1 MFKLPFSAA
10 RLSVV
15 SCIALCA
22 AVLSGCQSLSND
34 NAQTYEPT
42 STPAKIVHY
51 QQRNQHN
58 KAVSKEI
65 LQLPEPEYSQ
75 AHANELTDIWS
86 RIRQGYQLVDLVNEH
101 PRIEKERAWF
111 GKRTRSL
118 ELIAERSNPYIHY
131 IVEQLEENSMPL
143 ELALLPAI
151 ESAYNP
157 LALSSQRASGLW
169 QFMPATGRNFKLEQ
183 THWYDARRDI
193 TRSTKAAIT
202 YLNYLNKMFDGDWLL
217 TLAAYNAGEGTVMK
231 AMKHNRAQGLAT
243 DYWSLKLPPQTLAY
257 VPKLLA
263 LAQIFAEPDNYSMQ
277 LPEIANEPFFTK
289 VKYKHELELKHI
301 AKLAKI
307 NYDELYQLNPAFK
320 QKITLGGPGYLL
332 VPTQNADLL
341 HQRLSTIKAP
351 QLFEWPIYT
360 VRSGDTLSHIAQKNG
375 TSVTMLRD
383 LNKLTNNNLK
393 IGQVLRVPPKDGI
406 AGIAATSPAKQT
418 STSNPVTSSSY
429 KVQSGDSLSSIA
441 QQHQVSVDE
450 IKQWNKLKGNNIRIG
465 QALLIQSPATFYT
478 VRSGDS
484 LASIASNHNISITQL
499 KNWNMLNSNLLKPG
513 QKLALYL

>member
-1 MFKLPFSAA
+1 MPMFKLSFSAV
-10 RLSVV
+10 RLPAV
-15 SCIALCA
+15 SGMALCA
-22 AVLSGCQSLSND
+22 VVLSGCQTLSND
-34 NAQTYEPT
+34 SAEAFNPAN
-42 STPAKIVHY
+42 SPAKTLHY
-51 QQRNQHN
+51 KQRAQH
-58 KAVSKEI
+58 KKTISKEI

-75 AHANELTDIWS
+75 AQNNEMLDIWS
-86 RIRQGYQLVDLVNEH
+86 RIRQGYQLVDLVSEH
-101 PRIEKERAWF
+101 PRIEKERVWF

-143 ELALLPAI
+143 ELAFLPAI

-157 LALSSQRASGLW
+157 LAISSQRASGLW

-193 TRSTKAAIT
+193 TRSTKAAIS

-231 AMKHNRAQGLAT
+231 AMKQNRAQGLAT

-263 LAQIFAEPDNYSMQ
+263 LAQIFAEPENYSMQ
-277 LPEIANEPFFTK
+277 LPDIANEPFFTK

-351 QLFEWPIYT
+351 QLYEWPTYT

-375 TSVTMLRD
+375 TNVTMLRD
-383 LNKLTNNNLK
+383 LNKLANNNLK
-393 IGQVLRVPPKDGI
+393 IGQVLRVPPKV
-406 AGIAATSPAKQT
+406 GIAAVTSPTKQSNKSEQT
-418 STSNPVTSSSY
+418 SRSSY
-429 KVQSGDSLSSIA
+429 KVQSGDSLSSVA
-441 QQHQVSVDE
+441 QQHQVSVQE
-450 IKQWNKLKGNNIRIG
+450 IKQWNQLKSENIRIG
-465 QALLIQSPATFYT
+465 QALRIQPPATFYT

-484 LASIASNHNISITQL
+484 LASIASRHNISITQL